1 MTRNFRPTNGFT
13 LIELIVV
20 ISLISL
26 MLFLVVPKFRG
37 DILSDNTKE
46 LSRWIMV
53 KVADLKERAVREQK
67 LYILHVSL
75 DSNRFWISHETTSQ
89 EELDSTAPDGYEL
102 PEDFK
107 LMDVEYPDY
116 EKISAGQ
123 ADIYFHEKGY
133 SDKAI
138 IHIENAAN
146 KRLSFL
152 IEPFLTRV
160 RLYETYVGFEN

>member
-1 MTRNFRPTNGFT
+1 MTRNFRPANGFT

-26 MLFLVVPKFRG
+26 MLFLVVPKFHG
-37 DILSDNTKE
+37 DILSDNTKN

-53 KVADLKERAVREQK
+53 KVADLKERAVREQT
-67 LYILHVSL
+67 LYILHVSF
-75 DSNRFWISHETTSQ
+75 DSNRFWISHESTSQ
-89 EELDSTAPDGYEL
+89 ETFDRSAPDGYEL

-107 LMDVEYPDY
+107 LLDVEYPEY

-138 IHIENAAN
+138 IHIESADN
-146 KRLSFL
+146 KHLSFL
-152 IEPFLTRV
+152 IEPFLSRV
-160 RLYETYVGFEN
+160 RLYETYVDFEN